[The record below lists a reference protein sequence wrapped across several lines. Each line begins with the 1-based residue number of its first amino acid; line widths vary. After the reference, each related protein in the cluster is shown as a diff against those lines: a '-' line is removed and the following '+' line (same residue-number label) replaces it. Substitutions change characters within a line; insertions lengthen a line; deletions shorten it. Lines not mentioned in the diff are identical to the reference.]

1 MEFTFLYPVPVNRGS
16 GDPNCMEIREK
27 YDRLYIGILVGLLIP
42 FTAYGILLSLYDKLD
57 ALDLLHPEGFTATFR
72 ERTVALL
79 AIVANVIPMHFFN
92 RRFMLSSMRG
102 LIFPTLLYVILW
114 MYFYG
119 LGLLG

>member
-1 MEFTFLYPVPVNRGS
+1 
-16 GDPNCMEIREK
+16 MEIREK

-92 RRFMLSSMRG
+92 RRFMLSSLRG